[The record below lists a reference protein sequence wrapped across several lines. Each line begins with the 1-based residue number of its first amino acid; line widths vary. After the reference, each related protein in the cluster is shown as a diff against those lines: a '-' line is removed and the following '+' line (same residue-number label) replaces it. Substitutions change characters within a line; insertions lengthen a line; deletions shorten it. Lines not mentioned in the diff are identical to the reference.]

1 VREQEQEQVQEQQPQ
16 TQGKWRAG
24 AAVQAHRLQEV
35 QRRRWQGRG
44 PQRVEVQ
51 GLQVQVAQALGA
63 ARQQTLQALQHR
75 VQAQMWR

>member
-1 VREQEQEQVQEQQPQ
+1 MREQEQEQVQEQQPQ

-24 AAVQAHRLQEV
+24 AAHRLQEV